1 MSLMS
6 GEDEVVRRL
15 VEKTRQHLERR
26 LGRLREALR
35 EAPRALEAL
44 EQSGL
49 IHYAR
54 DVDSV
59 ASVVG
64 LDGSRQVIRMGLGRY
79 LVIAVT
85 ALVHLPGGMEAR
97 AARLYY
103 PEAEVYEAYDPSG
116 AGIDAAAEAGML
128 LLETISLD
136 KVAETG
142 AKMLMLDGPLI
153 DPPGSVDPGVWRLL
167 SGEILDRLGRGLDYH
182 ALRAEKLARLA
193 ESGVEAIGVV
203 KRVSGFMLITRSAEE
218 LPPGLRG
225 LSDEE
230 LLVVLSSIIRG
241 KGAVIGPFT
250 PRLPGGIASRY
261 EERGARIVTYYTYSP
276 WTMKPLRV
284 EIMSESGR
292 DDVEKAVET
301 AGLIAAL
308 TPPGHS
314 YPLPVQLAHEKSH
327 LSRQLASLIYREA
340 LTSLL
345 SSEDTVLIAPRLI
358 EEA

>member
-6 GEDEVVRRL
+6 GEDEVVKRL

-26 LGRLREALR
+26 LSRLREAIQ
-35 EAPRALEAL
+35 EAPEAL
-44 EQSGL
+44 EILEQNGL

-54 DVDSV
+54 EVGSATSV
-59 ASVVG
+59 AG

-85 ALVHLPGGMEAR
+85 ALVGLPGGMEAR

-116 AGIDAAAEAGML
+116 TGIDAAAEAGML
-128 LLETISLD
+128 LLETLSLD

-142 AKMLMLDGPLI
+142 TKVLMLDGPLI
-153 DPPGSVDPGVWRLL
+153 DPPGSIDPSIWRLL
-167 SGEILDRLGRGLDYH
+167 SGDILDRLGRGIDYH
-182 ALRAEKLARLA
+182 GLRAEKLAKLA
-193 ESGVEAIGVV
+193 ASGVEAIGVV
-203 KRVSGFMLITRSAEE
+203 KRVSGFMMIARSARK
-218 LPPGLRG
+218 LPSGLQG
-225 LSDEE
+225 LSDED
-230 LLVVLSSIIRG
+230 LLVVLSSVIRG
-241 KGAVIGPFT
+241 KGVVIGPFA
-250 PRLPGGIASRY
+250 PRLPGDIVSRY
-261 EERGARIVTYYTYSP
+261 EEKGARIVTYYTYSP
-276 WTMKPLRV
+276 WTMKPLRI
-284 EIMSESGR
+284 EIISEHRR

-301 AGLIAAL
+301 AGLVASL

-345 SSEDTVLIAPRLI
+345 NSEDTVLIAPQLI